1 MCRLIPEVQNGE
13 PPFPDLSISIAG
25 GIQGSSASPP
35 RQNAIRS
42 ACGTLETQLPR
53 ACGSTASHASSGI
66 TLLSSHSPVS
76 TISPV
81 LMSRMYNT
89 VDTATTLWSP
99 GNTSLPPS
107 VDTISGLSEVHS
119 LRATGLYLMSC
130 TLPVLQSKL
139 FSRSSLSA
147 FLTLA
152 QASYAENARPFIAS
166 VVLSVSNT
174 IQNPRSSRDVSIL
187 SEVAN
192 SRDIHSYVT
201 YGTI

>member
-1 MCRLIPEVQNGE
+1 
-13 PPFPDLSISIAG
+13 
-25 GIQGSSASPP
+25 
-35 RQNAIRS
+35 
-42 ACGTLETQLPR
+42 
-53 ACGSTASHASSGI
+53 
-66 TLLSSHSPVS
+66 
-76 TISPV
+76 
-81 LMSRMYNT
+81 MSRMHNT
-89 VDTATTLWSP
+89 VATATTMWSP

-187 SEVAN
+187 SEVA
-192 SRDIHSYVT
+192 SPRDIHSYVT